1 MTIAWL
7 EKKKKKTLFGSL
19 RLRANP
25 INKFLWKLIRPLIFY
40 LCFVWF
46 FYRVQGILL
55 GVSHSCCE
63 PWLWAFR
70 FIFLIG
76 KSYVVYGIYVGFG
89 PI

>member
-1 MTIAWL
+1 M
-7 EKKKKKTLFGSL
+7 
-19 RLRANP
+19 
-25 INKFLWKLIRPLIFY
+25 WKLIRPLIFY

-89 PI
+89 PIKLEVCLLVKVVVSPLAKS